1 MIQEIISV
9 IVDALLRR
17 KKCRREE
24 WTEYDGLSRQILG
37 FPTSRL
43 ADMDMQELTDRY
55 KGDPN
60 EMQKLELAAITM
72 LRLSDEMEAD
82 HLLRKS
88 KLRQDGLA
96 LLKHVQKEGG
106 KFLHTART
114 AQSNCW
120 RQMDKG
126 GGKRP
131 MAYGR
136 ISPCRL

>member
-1 MIQEIISV
+1 MIKQDYLIRMIQEIISV

-24 WTEYDGLSRQILG
+24 WTEYDGPSRQILG

-106 KFLHTART
+106 NFSIQREQLIKLLET
-114 AQSNCW
+114 N
-120 RQMDKG
+120 G
-126 GGKRP
+126 
-131 MAYGR
+131 
-136 ISPCRL
+136 